1 MPSCFTSTPQDTCE
15 VLEDIAMAFASA
27 LALDESLETQTK
39 EPCVYVISDARG
51 KTATGVVEAA
61 ASQFE
66 DGIISIKQLRNVKSL
81 GTVEDF
87 LDANLEDSEP
97 VAVFHTI
104 VDKNLR
110 RDIRRELDMRGIPS
124 IDLLGPAITV
134 ISTLTDAEPILQPGR
149 RTQPKIE
156 TN

>member
-1 MPSCFTSTPQDTCE
+1 
-15 VLEDIAMAFASA
+15 MAIASA
-27 LALDESLETQTK
+27 LALDEVQETQTK
-39 EPCVYVISDARG
+39 EPCVYVLSDARG

-66 DGIISIKQLRNVKSL
+66 DGIVTIKQVGNVKNL
-81 GTVEDF
+81 ETVQEF
-87 LDANLEDSEP
+87 LDANLKDGEP

-134 ISTLTDAEPILQPGR
+134 ISTLTDTEPILMPGR

-156 TN
+156 AN